1 MENEYQPPIS
11 ELVQQVMRAKLLL
24 EGHVK
29 PTQEWI
35 DEQQKLSQ
43 TIQAKLDKAK
53 ASIEQ
58 KERAKLEA
66 QVAIN
71 AQRDLELQKP
81 IETDSI
87 KPERI
92 ETDSIKPERVE
103 INSIKEEHKRGF
115 FDFFRRKPKQSFENE
130 RNIHQIEGARR

>member
-11 ELVQQVMRAKLLL
+11 ELIQQMMGIKLIL

-35 DEQQKLSQ
+35 DKQQKLSQ

-87 KPERI
+87 KPERVEINSI
-92 ETDSIKPERVE
+92 EPERVE

-115 FDFFRRKPKQSFENE
+115 FDFFRRKPKQTGEIVRISTTNE
-130 RNIHQIEGARR
+130 GVKR